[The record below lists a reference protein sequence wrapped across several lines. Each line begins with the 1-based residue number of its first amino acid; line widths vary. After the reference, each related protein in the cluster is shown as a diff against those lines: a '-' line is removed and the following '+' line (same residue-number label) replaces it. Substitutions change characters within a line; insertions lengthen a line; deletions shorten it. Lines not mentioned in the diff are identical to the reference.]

1 MNPNNRLS
9 LAYGLA
15 LSTLLPLAFSGCQ
28 TVEPG
33 PEASSS
39 QKQYTAAVLKLKASA
54 PADYDQELSKLNAR
68 FSGSSP
74 AASVVNPAAPTAGA
88 QAAAKVAGT
97 LTFQTSYTATAV
109 SKLVFKATAHAVA
122 TLRADVSNTGTFNSA
137 DPVVFLIQFNDQ
149 AFISNGTINNRGQQ
163 GFRIV
168 DMNDDGGGGR
178 NSYLSHTF
186 SSNEVGY
193 YMWLV
198 LPYANS
204 NVGGKVDLSFDLTNP
219 GCPSCQAFYRF
230 SNPTPLGG
238 AVFRRVAGNDFQAMS
253 DPGAGNTHLYV
264 FKNTA
269 SSGMANGDASIGTI
283 NSRVFALPFGISP
296 WESNDQFNMV
306 LIDNDASGT
315 TAQGPFY
322 VYNE

>member
-28 TVEPG
+28 STEPG

-39 QKQYTAAVLKLKASA
+39 QGEYTAAILKLKASGT
-54 PADYDQELSKLNAR
+54 PDYDRELSKLNTR
-68 FSGSSP
+68 FSVASPVANSPVSAP
-74 AASVVNPAAPTAGA
+74 AA
-88 QAAAKVAGT
+88 QALAKTAGT
-97 LTFQTSYTATAV
+97 LNFQTNYTATIV
-109 SKLVFKATAHAVA
+109 PKLVFHASSHAVM
-122 TLRADVSNTGTFNSA
+122 TLRADVANIGTLNPA
-137 DPVVFLIQFNDQ
+137 DPVIFLIQFNDPN
-149 AFISNGTINNRGQQ
+149 FIANGTLNSQGQQ

-178 NSYLSHTF
+178 DSYLTHTF
-186 SSNEVGY
+186 ATHEVGY

-198 LPYANS
+198 LPYANG
-204 NVGGKVDLSFDLTNP
+204 NVGGKVNLSFDLTNP
-219 GCPSCQAFYRF
+219 DCPSCNVDYLFH
-230 SNPTPLGG
+230 NPMTLGG
-238 AVFRRVAGNDFQAMS
+238 AVFRHVAGNDFQAMS
-253 DPGAGNTHLYV
+253 DAPANTHLYV

-269 SSGMANGDASIGTI
+269 SSGMANGDASARTL

-296 WESNDQFNMV
+296 WESNDQFNFV
-306 LIDNDASGT
+306 LIDNDAGGT

>member
-15 LSTLLPLAFSGCQ
+15 ISTLLPLAFSGCQ
-28 TVEPG
+28 TAETG
-33 PEASSS
+33 PTASSS
-39 QKQYTAAVLKLKASA
+39 QSEYTAAVLKLKASA
-54 PADYDQELSKLNAR
+54 PLDYDQELSKLNAR
-68 FSGSSP
+68 FSVTSP
-74 AASVVNPAAPTAGA
+74 AASAANPGAPATGA
-88 QAAAKVAGT
+88 KAAAKTAGT
-97 LTFQTSYTATAV
+97 LTFQTNYTATYV
-109 SKLVFKATAHAVA
+109 PKLVFKATTHAVA
-122 TLRADVSNTGTFNSA
+122 TIIARVSNLNTLNPA
-137 DPVVFLIQFNDQ
+137 DPMIFLIQFNDP
-149 AFISNGTINNRGQQ
+149 AFLANGTLNPHGQQ

-178 NSYLSHTF
+178 DAYLTHTF
-186 SSNEVGY
+186 SANEAGY

-198 LPYANS
+198 LPYANG
-204 NVGGKVDLSFDLTNP
+204 NAMGKVDLSFDLTNP
-219 GCPSCQAFYRF
+219 GCPSCHTDYLFH
-230 SNPTPLGG
+230 NPATIGG

-253 DPGAGNTHLYV
+253 DVGNTHLYV

-269 SSGMANGDASIGTI
+269 ASGMANGDASFGTI

-296 WESNDQFNMV
+296 WESNDQYNMV
-306 LIDNDASGT
+306 LIDNDVGGT